1 MAHRVLK
8 YDGRPFSRNEIVE
21 GVQTAVGEL
30 KKEVM
35 VSHA

>member
-1 MAHRVLK
+1 VLK

-21 GVQTAVGEL
+21 GVRAVLAER